1 MNDQN
6 ASSFF
11 RRMLRA
17 KLMPHVWVVAPPYRN
32 VENGMRNSAYHPAES
47 LDVRTVQLPS
57 QFRLKPPIEP
67 DCARV
72 CPLTE
77 MPPPSP
83 SFVTWPSY
91 STPAGVVANTNP
103 FCRSKNVSRMIAK

>member
-17 KLMPHVWVVAPPYRN
+17 KLRPHVWVAAPPYRN
-32 VENGMRNSAYHPAES
+32 VENGMRNSAYQPNES
-47 LDVRTVQLPS
+47 TDVATVQLPS
-57 QFRLKPPIEP
+57 QFRLNPPMEP

-72 CPLTE
+72 CPDCV

-83 SFVTWPSY
+83 SLTTWPSY
-91 STPAGVVANTNP
+91 SMAAGVVANTKP
-103 FCRSKNVSRMIAK
+103 

>member
-6 ASSFF
+6 ASSFL

-17 KLMPHVWVVAPPYRN
+17 KLSPQVCLGPPPYRS
-32 VENGMRNSAYHPAES
+32 VEKGMRNSAYQPNES
-47 LDVRTVQLPS
+47 TDVATVQLPS
-57 QFRLKPPIEP
+57 QLRLKPPMDP

-72 CPLTE
+72 CPDCV

-83 SFVTWPSY
+83 SLTTWPSY
-91 STPAGVVANTNP
+91 SMAAGVVAKTKP
-103 FCRSKNVSRMIAK
+103 FWRSR